1 MSNSRRA
8 ERGGVALIVSIVVV
22 VLVAAAL
29 VFHFASRRK
38 PPEVRNF
45 QDLVMR
51 VDKLNTQIS
60 DRETEI
66 MDMVRK
72 YNVAHPEA
80 AFDTT
85 GIAQYGLS
93 PEQAEILQGR
103 ITQEKD
109 VSYRGLLQ
117 EVLELNTQIE
127 GLNQQLM
134 DVRSKL
140 PAPYE
145 VREGDSH
152 LKVCLNFLTEK
163 GVPEEES
170 MKMIEQT
177 SLTTEILP
185 GFEVWNYY
193 NEGVFG
199 TFVTQGTAR
208 MSPNAL
214 TRATK
219 RRIDTE
225 RQNLIAARNQKEQ
238 EVRDLEARREELNQS
253 IRALEVERNTM
264 MSQMSEMAQKNEDLA
279 RTLNTLH
286 YTIGT
291 FKDLSKQGVIRKPTV
306 GKWETNNLEKVT
318 NPNAVDL
325 RSENRITFTASSLG
339 INKIGQVVIFPRSFE
354 DEADY
359 KIMVSEDKQAVTIVL
374 QKPERFR
381 LATVAVAVD

>member
-214 TRATK
+214 TRPTK